1 MKRGQYLLILILA
14 ILGGFVGGAVVN
26 RFFTTQPVFAQKKSK
41 PAKVIEAEEFRL
53 VDKSGNIH
61 VEIKLKEFTVSP
73 TKPPVKRPVTSIK
86 QNGRDRVTL
95 GLSWAEAPVL
105 MFSDPNGRA
114 HLSLS
119 LTGAGREAIPGI
131 DLYNQ
136 DGMVTLAVHPFPV
149 GPHLNLF
156 DTYTKAKATL
166 GIGFGWKRM
175 PFLFMRDK
183 DEKLRV
189 SLELK
194 EKGEPSLTL
203 YDKAGTP
210 RAILGSTELE
220 TIHTGILQKRPAS
233 SLALFDKEG
242 KVIWSVP

>member
-1 MKRGQYLLILILA
+1 MSKRQYSLVVILA
-14 ILGGFVGGAVVN
+14 MVAGFVGGSVAN
-26 RFFTTQPVFAQKKSK
+26 RFFTPQPVFAKKKSK
-41 PAKVIEAEEFRL
+41 TAKVIEAEEFRM
-53 VDKSGNIH
+53 VDKLGNIH

-73 TKPPVKRPVTSIK
+73 MKPPVKRPVISIK

-105 MFSDPNGRA
+105 MFSDPNGKA

-131 DLYNQ
+131 DLYSQ

-149 GPHLNLF
+149 GPHLNLS

-166 GIGFGWKRM
+166 GIGYGWKRM
-175 PFLFMRDK
+175 PFLFMRGK

-189 SLELK
+189 SLELE
-194 EKGEPSLTL
+194 EKGEPSLTF
-203 YDKAGTP
+203 YDNAGHS

-220 TIHTGILQKRPAS
+220 AIRTGTLQKRPAS
-233 SLALFDKEG
+233 SLVLFDKEG
-242 KVIWSVP
+242 KVIWEAP